1 MSHNPIE
8 GEFQEE
14 VLRLFALEALEW
26 IRQIKAALLE
36 LEGSPAQERW
46 QVLCEMIHRNL
57 TNLKGSAATVDL
69 PSIGNLAF
77 MLVPLLQHMQKE
89 HQVINSDYY
98 PPLRQGLDALSSVI
112 GVLAMAETK
121 AFVIGDLESIT
132 RHQADALQST
142 VTKARTAG
150 AAIPEKVEA
159 HRHAVEIRKV
169 VEPLL
174 KLRHVRSVAGAPTRN
189 LVDQVL
195 RKLHA
200 LQNVESATIPARAI
214 SQVMQDLRDQ
224 DGRFLEEM
232 RHRSASIQKALVD
245 VKAADLE
252 SPDQQK
258 KLREALREAAFLHAS
273 VLSMHAPE
281 ILMFVSGLETFLLT
295 LCYKRIACPSERYDA
310 VTTRLGSLSAMAQEW
325 ADLGQKEWAGIEKL
339 LSDLMG
345 SHFDVKNPATSAS
358 IAP

>member
-1 MSHNPIE
+1 MNHNPIE

-36 LEGSPAQERW
+36 LEGGPPPERW

-89 HQVINSDYY
+89 QQVTNSDYY

-121 AFVIGDLESIT
+121 AFVVGDLESIT

-142 VTKARTAG
+142 VTKARTSG
-150 AAIPEKVEA
+150 ASFPEKVEA
-159 HRHAVEIRKV
+159 HRHAVETPKI

-195 RKLHA
+195 RKLHGV
-200 LQNVESATIPARAI
+200 QNVDSATIPARAI

-224 DGRFLEEM
+224 DARFLEEM

-245 VKAADLE
+245 LKTADLHA
-252 SPDQQK
+252 SDQQK
-258 KLREALREAAFLHAS
+258 KLREALREATFLHAA

-281 ILMFVSGLETFLLT
+281 ILQFVTGLETFLLT
-295 LCYKRIACPSERYDA
+295 LSYKRVACPSERYDA
-310 VTTRLGSLSAMAQEW
+310 VTARLGSLSAMAQEW
-325 ADLGQKEWAGIEKL
+325 ADLGQKEWAGIEKVL
-339 LSDLMG
+339 TDIMG
-345 SHFDVKNPATSAS
+345 SHFDMKSATTSA
-358 IAP
+358 ATPH